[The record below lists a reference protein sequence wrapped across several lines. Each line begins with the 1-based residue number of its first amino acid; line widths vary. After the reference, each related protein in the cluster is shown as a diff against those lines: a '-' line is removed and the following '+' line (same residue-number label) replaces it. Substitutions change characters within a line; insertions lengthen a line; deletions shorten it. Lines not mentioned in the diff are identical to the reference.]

1 MAVTTPEITELGK
14 DIKYNVAVYD
24 TNGNFVNEKHSPIS
38 KTTIMASILTEAKI
52 ITL

>member
-1 MAVTTPEITELGK
+1 MAVTTPEITELDK